1 MKILFSLIILLQFTN
16 SRAQLIDH
24 LEPNDATF
32 LSWNPGFNVD
42 RTKKLMSDFDI
53 TYQPAIRFVIIP
65 TDSLSTDTE
74 KAIEI
79 SSVDPFG
86 EYNTIFYREFSKDY
100 KNILK
105 RNKKIP
111 SEITAVYIELF
122 KEVLKDTK
130 YNNTEQVYSSDD
142 VDYAFPDKT
151 YYFYEASTNR
161 SGKTV
166 YPTKGKRLS
175 ELIFLCEGLIDY
187 ANDRITF
194 EVLEEQLRKRKIPL
208 KDSEKK

>member
-1 MKILFSLIILLQFTN
+1 MKILFTLITLLQFTN
-16 SRAQLIDH
+16 SKAQLIDH

-32 LSWNPGFNVD
+32 LSWNPSFNVD

-53 TYQPAIRFVIIP
+53 TYQPAIRFAIIP
-65 TDSLSTDTE
+65 LDSLSTE
-74 KAIEI
+74 KALEI
-79 SSVDPFG
+79 SSVDSEG
-86 EYNTIFYREFSKDY
+86 VNNTIFYREFSKDY

-105 RNKKIP
+105 RNKEIP
-111 SEITAVYIELF
+111 SETTAIYIELF

-130 YNNTEQVYSSDD
+130 YNNIEQVYSGDD

-151 YYFYEASTNR
+151 YYFYEAYSNR

-175 ELIFLCEGLIDY
+175 ELIYLCEGLIDY
-187 ANDRITF
+187 ANDRITL
-194 EVLEEQLRKRKIPL
+194 EDLEEQLRQRKILL
-208 KDSEKK
+208 KDGEKK

>member
-1 MKILFSLIILLQFTN
+1 MKILFTLILLLQFTN
-16 SRAQLIDH
+16 SKAQLIDH

-32 LSWNPGFNVD
+32 LTWNPEFKVD
-42 RTKKLMSDFDI
+42 QTKKLMSDFDS
-53 TYQPAIRFVIIP
+53 TYQPAVRLVIIP
-65 TDSLSTDTE
+65 LDSLSTE
-74 KAIEI
+74 KALEI
-79 SSVDPFG
+79 SSVDSVG
-86 EYNTIFYREFSKDY
+86 VNNTIFYREFSKDY

-111 SEITAVYIELF
+111 SETTAIYIELF

-130 YNNTEQVYSSDD
+130 YNNTEQIYNGND
-142 VDYAFPDKT
+142 VDYAFPSKT

-175 ELIFLCEGLIDY
+175 ELIYLCEGLIDY
-187 ANDRITF
+187 VNDRITF
-194 EVLEEQLRKRKIPL
+194 EDLEEQLRNRKIL
-208 KDSEKK
+208 LTDDEKNNK